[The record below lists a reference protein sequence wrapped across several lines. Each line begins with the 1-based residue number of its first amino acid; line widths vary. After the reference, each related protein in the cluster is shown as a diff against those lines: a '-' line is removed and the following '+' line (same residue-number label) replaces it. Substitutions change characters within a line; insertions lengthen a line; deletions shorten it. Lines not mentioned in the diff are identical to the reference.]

1 MRTWY
6 KETSVR
12 EKCVILGVSLN
23 PPNQLVNLRSEIT
36 PLVKGCL
43 SGDCQ
48 GLCQVMLFL
57 RISYSST
64 AAQSVVGWP
73 AAERRQ
79 QRTTNSLR
87 SCIVMYYTA
96 CILYY
101 IGDVGLL
108 TTRFDVALLTVEE
121 TIPNPDICA
130 CAGVSQKPFTY
141 ATLGNIWG
149 IKMLKAQTLL
159 TYN

>member
-1 MRTWY
+1 
-6 KETSVR
+6 
-12 EKCVILGVSLN
+12 
-23 PPNQLVNLRSEIT
+23 
-36 PLVKGCL
+36 
-43 SGDCQ
+43 
-48 GLCQVMLFL
+48 
-57 RISYSST
+57 
-64 AAQSVVGWP
+64 
-73 AAERRQ
+73 
-79 QRTTNSLR
+79 
-87 SCIVMYYTA
+87 MYYTA

-101 IGDVGLL
+101 IVDVGLL